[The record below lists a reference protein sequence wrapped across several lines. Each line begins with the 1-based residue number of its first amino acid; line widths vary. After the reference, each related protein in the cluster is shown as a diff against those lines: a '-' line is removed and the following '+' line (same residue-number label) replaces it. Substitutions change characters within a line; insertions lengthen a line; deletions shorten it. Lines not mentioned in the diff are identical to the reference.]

1 MTKTL
6 RWGILATGKIAGV
19 FARGVAG
26 SRTGRLVAVG
36 SRSVESARRFA
47 VEHGIAPEHAHGSYE
62 ALLSDPEVEAV
73 YISTPHPLHEEW
85 AMKAAAAGKHILC
98 EKPLTLDLAAA
109 RRVVEAARAHG
120 VLLMEAFMY
129 RCHPQTAR
137 VLELVRSGALGKV
150 GLVQAAFSFNA
161 PFDPQGRIWGNA
173 LGGGGIL
180 DVGGYP
186 VSWARLV
193 AGAVEEKPFLD
204 PVSVTG
210 TGVLHSQTGVD
221 AYAAATLAFA
231 NGVIAQVSCGVGL
244 AQENVV
250 RIYGT
255 EGWLLVPSPYVVTRD
270 LSSTKI
276 LLHRAGAT
284 SPEEIVITS
293 DRTIYAYEADA
304 FAEALAAGRRDVPAM
319 SKADTLGNMA
329 VLDAWLRQVGV
340 IYA

>member
-1 MTKTL
+1 MTKPL
-6 RWGILATGKIAGV
+6 RWGILATGKIARV

-36 SRSVESARRFA
+36 SRSTESARRFA
-47 VEHGIAPEHAHGSYE
+47 TEHGIAVEHAHGSYE
-62 ALLSDPEVEAV
+62 ALLADPNVDAV
-73 YISTPHPLHEEW
+73 YISTPHPQHEEW
-85 AMKAAAAGKHILC
+85 AIKAAAAGKHILC

-137 VLELVRSGALGKV
+137 VIEIIRSGAIGKV

-193 AGAVEEKPFLD
+193 AGAVEGKPFLD
-204 PVSVTG
+204 PASIAG
-210 TGVLHSQTGVD
+210 TGVLHPQTGVD
-221 AYAAATLAFA
+221 AYAVATLSFA

-244 AQENVV
+244 TQDNVV

-270 LSSTKI
+270 LSSTKL
-276 LLHRAGAT
+276 LLHRAGVT
-284 SPEEIVITS
+284 SPEEIVVTP
-293 DRTIYAYEADA
+293 DRTIYAYEADT
-304 FAEALAAGRRDVPAM
+304 FAEALAAGHRDVPVM
-319 SKADTLGNMA
+319 STADALGNMA

-340 IYA
+340 VYA